1 MPKRLLI
8 SAAEPSGDLLAAEL
22 VAALRKEKD
31 MEVAG
36 IAGPK
41 MRAAGVHP
49 IGLVE
54 DISVMG
60 VAEVFSH
67 LGAIKRAR
75 TLMKQAILKG
85 ADVLV
90 VIDAPDFHMPLA
102 RFARARGI
110 RVVGY
115 VSPQIWAWR
124 SGRAERIAAQL
135 DTLLCLFR
143 FEPELYTKVSPGFD
157 ARWVGHPVLD
167 RVPARGR
174 PDPHLFGLLP
184 GSRLQELKR
193 HLVPFL
199 AAAALIREEDPQ
211 AVFRVVVPDTLRPK
225 LGDLPAW
232 VEPISTIN
240 GLVNARAALT
250 KSGTVTL
257 ELAAMGIPMVVAHRV
272 HPITYW
278 LGRLL
283 VRGVRHIALP
293 NVLAEKEGRSLQVR
307 EFVQRFSP
315 AQLAQAVVGLPVQQ
329 SIDLSGLGH
338 GGAVGRV
345 ATAVTESWRG

>member
-115 VSPQIWAWR
+115 VSRR
-124 SGRAERIAAQL
+124 S
-135 DTLLCLFR
+135 
-143 FEPELYTKVSPGFD
+143 
-157 ARWVGHPVLD
+157 
-167 RVPARGR
+167 
-174 PDPHLFGLLP
+174 
-184 GSRLQELKR
+184 
-193 HLVPFL
+193 
-199 AAAALIREEDPQ
+199 
-211 AVFRVVVPDTLRPK
+211 
-225 LGDLPAW
+225 
-232 VEPISTIN
+232 
-240 GLVNARAALT
+240 
-250 KSGTVTL
+250 
-257 ELAAMGIPMVVAHRV
+257 
-272 HPITYW
+272 
-278 LGRLL
+278 
-283 VRGVRHIALP
+283 
-293 NVLAEKEGRSLQVR
+293 
-307 EFVQRFSP
+307 
-315 AQLAQAVVGLPVQQ
+315 
-329 SIDLSGLGH
+329 GH
-338 GGAVGRV
+338 GGLGGRNV
-345 ATAVTESWRG
+345 SQHNSIPCCVCFDLNRSCIRR